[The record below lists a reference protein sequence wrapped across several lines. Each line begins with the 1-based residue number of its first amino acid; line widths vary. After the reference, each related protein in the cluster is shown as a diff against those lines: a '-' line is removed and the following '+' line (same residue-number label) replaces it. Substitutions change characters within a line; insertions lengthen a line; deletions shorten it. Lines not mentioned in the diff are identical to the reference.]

1 MNCKSGRNDACFSG
15 NAETQKVKI
24 DFASLRLDLFTS
36 CFPYGEKQSRYDE
49 SGYSRDV
56 AYDSWQAETI
66 LGNEQERKA
75 DRRHEHGRK
84 KRNPIIFLL
93 PYQVNGYCPKR
104 EYR

>member
-1 MNCKSGRNDACFSG
+1 MDLPADVFHIAKSNPDMMKA
-15 NAETQKVKI
+15 
-24 DFASLRLDLFTS
+24 
-36 CFPYGEKQSRYDE
+36 
-49 SGYSRDV
+49 GYSRDV